1 MSSAD
6 RVFGMFGNNSKVEKS
21 EANSDGDLNVPFGA
35 ATTPQF
41 IISAGGIFHSK
52 MSGYEDYAPCLW
64 FELGSARLNTFDS
77 SDHFTGDGRVVSK
90 TTSVCMKYGVWSPI
104 LHEYLV
110 TGRPIPEVIIK
121 RLATLHSGFV
131 ELQATRY
138 TDSYITTY
146 EQRGDKIFFTF
157 SFVKITDAQIVYDNT
172 GRKLTGIN
180 AFEFDYTTT
189 LAGTAPKDLEFM
201 NETEAREG

>member
-1 MSSAD
+1 MLLCSLGC
-6 RVFGMFGNNSKVEKS
+6 GMFGKNSKVEKS

-35 ATTPQF
+35 ARTPQF
-41 IISAGGIFHSK
+41 IIKAESIFHSS

-90 TTSVCMKYGVWSPI
+90 TTSVCMKYGVWSPL
-104 LHEYLV
+104 LHENLV
-110 TGRPIPEVIIK
+110 KGYPISQVIIK
-121 RLATLHSGFV
+121 RLATLNSGFV
-131 ELQATRY
+131 ELQATQY
-138 TDSYITTY
+138 TDAFITTY

-157 SFVKITDAQIVYDNT
+157 SFGKITDAQIVYDNT
-172 GRKLTGIN
+172 GRKVTGIN

-189 LAGTAPKDLEFM
+189 LVNTNPKTEFM
-201 NETEAREG
+201 DEVEARGE

>member
-6 RVFGMFGNNSKVEKS
+6 RIFGMFGSNSKVEKS
-21 EANSDGDLNVPFGA
+21 EANSEENLNVPFGA
-35 ATTPQF
+35 AATPQYV
-41 IISAGGIFHSK
+41 IKAESIFHSK
-52 MSGYEDYAPCLW
+52 MSGYEEYAPCLW
-64 FELGSARLNTFDS
+64 FELGSSRINTLDS

-90 TTSVCMKYGVWSPI
+90 TTSVCMKYGVWSPL
-104 LHEYLV
+104 LHEFLV
-110 TGRPIPEVIIK
+110 TGRPISQIIIK

-131 ELQATRY
+131 ELQATQY

-172 GRKLTGIN
+172 GRKVTGIN
-180 AFEFDYTTT
+180 AFEFDYTST
-189 LAGTAPKDLEFM
+189 LSNTAPKELSFM
-201 NETEAREG
+201 EETEARGG